1 MSYYRV
7 FLLGFS
13 LFLGSCGYQPL
24 YGTATSGVQVAS
36 QLESV
41 SVEQQKTRT
50 GQLVRNEILSS
61 IGAGRVGTDTRY
73 QLKFSTS
80 SNKKNT
86 ARSFNT
92 DTTRKSFRLSV
103 SFTLSDTSGGKIVL
117 KGQTF
122 ADISFD
128 ETVAAFSDYQAKINA
143 EEKAAKQVG
152 SDIHTR
158 LAVYFAS
165 N

>member
-1 MSYYRV
+1 MFHYRI
-7 FLLGFS
+7 FLLGIL

-24 YGTATSGVQVAS
+24 YGTTESGAQVVT

-41 SVEQQKTRT
+41 SVQQQNTRT

-61 IGAGRVGTDTRY
+61 IGTGGTSSNSRY
-73 QLKFSTS
+73 QLKFSAS
-80 SNKKNT
+80 ANERNT

-92 DTTRKSFRLSV
+92 DTTRKSYRLSV
-103 SFTLSDTSGGKIVL
+103 NFTLSDSSNGKVVH
-117 KGQTF
+117 KGSTF
-122 ADISFD
+122 AHVSYD
-128 ETVAAFSDYQAKINA
+128 ETVAPFSDYQARINA
-143 EEKAAKQVG
+143 EEKAAKEVG

-158 LAVYFAS
+158 LAAYFAS

>member
-1 MSYYRV
+1 M
-7 FLLGFS
+7 
-13 LFLGSCGYQPL
+13 
-24 YGTATSGVQVAS
+24 
-36 QLESV
+36 
-41 SVEQQKTRT
+41 
-50 GQLVRNEILSS
+50 
-61 IGAGRVGTDTRY
+61 
-73 QLKFSTS
+73 
-80 SNKKNT
+80 
-86 ARSFNT
+86 
-92 DTTRKSFRLSV
+92 